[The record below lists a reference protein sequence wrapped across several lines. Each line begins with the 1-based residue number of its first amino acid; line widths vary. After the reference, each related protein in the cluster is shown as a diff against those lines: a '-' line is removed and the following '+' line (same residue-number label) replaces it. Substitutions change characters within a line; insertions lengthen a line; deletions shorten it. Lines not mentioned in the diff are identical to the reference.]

1 MACALDASA
10 GLLNGIKM
18 IFLTRR
24 SCMSDILETFV
35 KIVLPIILA
44 LLAVLSF
51 FKEMFLTKRRIFE
64 EREKLSKLSYDL
76 YKITD
81 DEDLKRLSIE
91 YGYAAI
97 TKESFLSLQQRR
109 ALVRSENPT
118 SDIDLFVKCR
128 GLLDIKTEPLSFV
141 WKKKKYANK
150 IYLMISIVAR
160 TTLYTIGA
168 LIFLL
173 PLLYGALL
181 PNFILEKLSDF
192 SALAKIGMA
201 LYAVSAGAFLAYVNL
216 SAAVRLI
223 DSSRLIKRH
232 TVD

>member
-1 MACALDASA
+1 
-10 GLLNGIKM
+10 
-18 IFLTRR
+18 
-24 SCMSDILETFV
+24 MSEILETFV
-35 KIVLPIILA
+35 KVILPIILV
-44 LLAVLSF
+44 LVAVLSF
-51 FKEMFLTKRRIFE
+51 FKEIFLTKRRIFE

-76 YKITD
+76 YKITE
-81 DEDLKRLSIE
+81 DEELKRLSIE

-118 SDIDLFVKCR
+118 RDIDLFVKCR

-141 WKKKKYANK
+141 WKKRKYANK
-150 IYLMISIVAR
+150 FYFVISISAKIA
-160 TTLYTIGA
+160 LYTIGV
-168 LIFLL
+168 LMFFS

-181 PNFILEKLSDF
+181 PEFILEKMSNF

-201 LYAVSAGAFLAYVNL
+201 LYALSAGAFLAYVNL
-216 SAAVRLI
+216 SAAARLI
-223 DSSRLIKRH
+223 DSSKLIKRH

>member
-1 MACALDASA
+1 MSEMLD
-10 GLLNGIKM
+10 
-18 IFLTRR
+18 
-24 SCMSDILETFV
+24 TFV
-35 KIVLPIILA
+35 KIILPIILA
-44 LLAVLSF
+44 LVAVLSF

-76 YKITD
+76 YKITE
-81 DEDLKRLSIE
+81 DEELKRLSIE

-97 TKESFLSLQQRR
+97 TKESFLSLQQRK

-118 SDIDLFVKCR
+118 RDIDLFVRCR

-150 IYLMISIVAR
+150 LYFFLTILAK

-173 PLLYGALL
+173 PLLYSALL
-181 PNFILEKLSDF
+181 PDFILEKLSDF

-201 LYAVSAGAFLAYVNL
+201 LYALSAGAFLAYVNL
-216 SAAVRLI
+216 AAAVRLI
-223 DSSRLIKRH
+223 DSSKLIKRH
-232 TVD
+232 ATN

>member
-1 MACALDASA
+1 
-10 GLLNGIKM
+10 
-18 IFLTRR
+18 
-24 SCMSDILETFV
+24 MSEMLETFV
-35 KIVLPIILA
+35 KVILPIILA
-44 LLAVLSF
+44 LVAVLSF
-51 FKEMFLTKRRIFE
+51 FKEIFLTKRRIFE

-76 YKITD
+76 YKITE
-81 DEDLKRLSIE
+81 DEELKRLSIE

-118 SDIDLFVKCR
+118 RDIDLFVKCR

-141 WKKKKYANK
+141 WKKRKYANK
-150 IYLMISIVAR
+150 FYFVISISAKIA
-160 TTLYTIGA
+160 LYTIGV
-168 LIFLL
+168 LMFFL

-181 PNFILEKLSDF
+181 PEFILEKMSNF

-201 LYAVSAGAFLAYVNL
+201 LYALSAGAFLAYLNL
-216 SAAVRLI
+216 SAAARLI
-223 DSSRLIKRH
+223 DSSKLIKRH

>member
-1 MACALDASA
+1 
-10 GLLNGIKM
+10 
-18 IFLTRR
+18 
-24 SCMSDILETFV
+24 MSEMLETFV
-35 KIVLPIILA
+35 KVILPIILA
-44 LLAVLSF
+44 LVAVLSF
-51 FKEMFLTKRRIFE
+51 FKEIFLTKRRIFE

-76 YKITD
+76 YKITE
-81 DEDLKRLSIE
+81 DEELKRLSIE

-118 SDIDLFVKCR
+118 RDIDLFVKCR

-141 WKKKKYANK
+141 WKKRKYANK
-150 IYLMISIVAR
+150 FCFVISISAKIA
-160 TTLYTIGA
+160 LYTIGV
-168 LIFLL
+168 LMFFS

-181 PNFILEKLSDF
+181 PEFILEKMSNF

-201 LYAVSAGAFLAYVNL
+201 LYALSAGAFLAYVNL
-216 SAAVRLI
+216 SAAARLI
-223 DSSRLIKRH
+223 DSSKLIKRH

>member
-1 MACALDASA
+1 
-10 GLLNGIKM
+10 
-18 IFLTRR
+18 
-24 SCMSDILETFV
+24 MSEMLETFV
-35 KIVLPIILA
+35 KVILPIILA
-44 LLAVLSF
+44 LVAVLSF
-51 FKEMFLTKRRIFE
+51 FKEIFLTKRRIFE

-76 YKITD
+76 YKITE
-81 DEDLKRLSIE
+81 DEELKRLSIE

-118 SDIDLFVKCR
+118 RDIDLFVKCR

-141 WKKKKYANK
+141 WKKRKYANK
-150 IYLMISIVAR
+150 FYFVISISAKIA
-160 TTLYTIGA
+160 LYTIGV
-168 LIFLL
+168 LMFFS

-181 PNFILEKLSDF
+181 PEFILEKMSNF

-201 LYAVSAGAFLAYVNL
+201 LYALSAGAFLAYVNL
-216 SAAVRLI
+216 SAAARLI
-223 DSSRLIKRH
+223 DSSKLIKRH